1 MATEDKMVATVV
13 VKAVAFVV
21 VVIEAAPLHETA
33 TLQHSC
39 TLVTSV

>member
-1 MATEDKMVATVV
+1 MTTADKMVATIV
-13 VKAVAFVV
+13 VKAVAFAIVV

-39 TLVTSV
+39 TRC

>member
-1 MATEDKMVATVV
+1 MATEDKMVATIV
-13 VKAVAFVV
+13 VKAVAFV